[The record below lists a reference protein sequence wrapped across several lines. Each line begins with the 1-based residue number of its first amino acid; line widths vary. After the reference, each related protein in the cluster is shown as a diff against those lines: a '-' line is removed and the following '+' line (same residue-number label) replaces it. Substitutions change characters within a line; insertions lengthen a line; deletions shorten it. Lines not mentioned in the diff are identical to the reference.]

1 MISVQ
6 GEQTF
11 VSVYIKSALL
21 YPMTGTVT
29 AFVLIKAMEEDC
41 C

>member
-1 MISVQ
+1 MMAVQ

-11 VSVYIKSALL
+11 VYIKSALL
-21 YPMTGTVT
+21 YPMIGTVT
-29 AFVLIKAMEEDC
+29 AFVLIKALEEEC